1 MTEKNPHP
9 NEVTRRRIET
19 FFPSPVPDKLL
30 NAAIE
35 CKGGYILQEVRPHW
49 KEPGEVTKSPYAKIV
64 FTASTETWNI
74 YWRRAN
80 GDWNLLAEMKAPLEQ
95 ALEFIKSNPNGCFF
109 G

>member
-1 MTEKNPHP
+1 MTPKNPHP

-19 FFPSPVPDKLL
+19 FFPSRDPEKLV
-30 NAAIE
+30 NAALE
-35 CKGGYILQEVRPHW
+35 CKGGYILQEIRPYF
-49 KEPGEVTKSPYAKIV
+49 KDPSIKTESPYAKLIYTV
-64 FTASTETWNI
+64 STDTWKI

-80 GDWNLLAEMKAPLEQ
+80 GDWNQLAEMKAPLEQ